1 VELRSLIPKDCKIDN
16 QFIEIIKQMML
27 VNPKER
33 LTLNEILDK
42 PIIKQR
48 IKCYLKENSFNYS
61 KARKTIEKYDK
72 EYKKEEKFPIII
84 ENDGEEEKESKKK

>member
-1 VELRSLIPKDCKIDN
+1 MKPIPKDCKIDN

-42 PIIKQR
+42 PILKQR